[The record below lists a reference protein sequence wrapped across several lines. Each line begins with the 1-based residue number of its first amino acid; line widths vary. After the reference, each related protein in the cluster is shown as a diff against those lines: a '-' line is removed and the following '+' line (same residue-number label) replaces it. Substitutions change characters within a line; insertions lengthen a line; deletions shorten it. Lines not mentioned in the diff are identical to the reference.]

1 VVEGHV
7 GRVAAGVFGVLDDE
21 RLGGQM
27 GLPLAAIT
35 TARPT
40 TINPTLL
47 DLRLWFVVLRIDPDR
62 RSHGRP
68 RYRPD

>member
-1 VVEGHV
+1 
-7 GRVAAGVFGVLDDE
+7 
-21 RLGGQM
+21 M

-68 RYRPD
+68 RLPA